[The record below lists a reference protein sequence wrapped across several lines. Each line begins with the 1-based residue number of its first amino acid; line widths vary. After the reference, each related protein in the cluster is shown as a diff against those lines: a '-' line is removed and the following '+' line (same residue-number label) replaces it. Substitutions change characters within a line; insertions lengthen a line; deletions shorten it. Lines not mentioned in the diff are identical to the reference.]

1 MALWG
6 SNPSVKVE
14 IEGKGSA
21 TAPPALLKGASQFGP
36 MSRPMSADEIG
47 AFEKKYGYKPA
58 HFRVAADALAI
69 YVNKD
74 NPILCLTLQ
83 QLDQIFSSTRQ
94 GSGSRSIDTWGDIG
108 MTGEWATKLIS
119 IYGRN
124 SLSGT
129 YEFFKKNCFIRR
141 RL

>member
-1 MALWG
+1 MTLWAKG
-6 SNPSVKVE
+6 FEAYYPDVQIE

-21 TAPPALLKGASQFGP
+21 TAPPALFEGVAQFGP
-36 MSRPMSADEIG
+36 MSRPMTAEEIA
-47 AFEKKYGYKPA
+47 AFEKKYGYKVA
-58 HFRVAADALAI
+58 RFRVAVDALAV

-74 NPILCLTLQ
+74 NPVPCLTMQ

-94 GSGSRSIDTWGDIG
+94 GSGSRSIDIWGGVG
-108 MTGEWATKLIS
+108 MTGEWATKPIS

-129 YEFFKKNCFIRR
+129 YEFFNSRKK
-141 RL
+141 